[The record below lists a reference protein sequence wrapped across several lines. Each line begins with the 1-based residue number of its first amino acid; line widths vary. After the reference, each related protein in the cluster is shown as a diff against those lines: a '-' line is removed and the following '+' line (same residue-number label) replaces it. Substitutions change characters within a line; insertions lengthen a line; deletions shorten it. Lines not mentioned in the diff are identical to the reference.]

1 MSKII
6 TGIVVSAKMKNAAV
20 IEVGRTVIN
29 SKYHKQM
36 KRTTRLKA
44 KIIREVKEGDKVLI
58 REIKPVS
65 KDIAWEIVTDN
76 VKDKHGT
83 A

>member
-36 KRTTRLKA
+36 KRTTKLKA
-44 KIIREVKEGDKVLI
+44 KIIPL
-58 REIKPVS
+58 S
-65 KDIAWEIVTDN
+65 KI
-76 VKDKHGT
+76 
-83 A
+83 